1 MLCVDIIGREILER
15 NVISTVA
22 EHRVTSRRVAYN
34 FDSKHLHSLTNRVR
48 FPTFA
53 DSIRLLADQDDPSR
67 YDMASRGPAAIIK
80 LTVRELVLATQVI
93 LRERFCVSLEPV
105 RFNLV
110 TRYTAKDGFRGS
122 QYITY
127 CSGSQTPQWKDN

>member
-1 MLCVDIIGREILER
+1 MPIKTIA
-15 NVISTVA
+15 VA
-22 EHRVTSRRVAYN
+22 TTWRRAV
-34 FDSKHLHSLTNRVR
+34 
-48 FPTFA
+48 
-53 DSIRLLADQDDPSR
+53 Q
-67 YDMASRGPAAIIK
+67 AAIIK

-105 RFNLV
+105 RLDRV

-127 CSGSQTPQWKDN
+127 CSGSQTPQWKDQLKLPGSCVKDWVGNTMQTLDLRREVNRAAPLPSSLPCPLGI